1 MKVSVWMSAY
11 NHENYI
17 GQCLD
22 SVLSQKTNFDFE
34 IILGEDCSTDNTREI
49 VIEYKNKF
57 PEKFKLHLPEKNIG
71 MMAMDLATC
80 RMCSGEYV
88 ALLNGDDYWT
98 DENKLQLQANFL
110 DSNHDTVLCYHKA
123 KIENETDGSSFETVF
138 PESGMELPIESLLLG
153 YNPIMTPTVM
163 MRNVLELPDWFR
175 ELPYGDMP
183 IYLLLSQRG
192 KLKYINR
199 MMSIYRIHSNGNW
212 QGDSVY
218 NNLAKDLRF
227 YKILNEKLDYKY
239 ENLINEIFSQRYF
252 DMILI
257 DLRQNRIDEAKY
269 LFKMLN
275 EFETEFT
282 KKNQSHI
289 SDLQKII
296 FEGVDKNDYRELIN
310 REVKWK
316 VN

>member
-17 GQCLD
+17 EQCLD
-22 SVLSQKTNFDFE
+22 SVLSQKTTFDFD
-34 IILGEDCSTDNTREI
+34 IVLGEDCSADKTREI
-49 VIEYKNKF
+49 IIDYKKRF

-71 MMAMDLATC
+71 MMAMDVATWK
-80 RMCSGEYV
+80 MCSGEYI

-98 DENKLQLQANFL
+98 DENKLQVQVNFL
-110 DSNHDTVLCYHKA
+110 DTNPDAVLCYHQA
-123 KIENETDGSSFETVF
+123 RVENETDGSSFETVF
-138 PESGMELPIESLLLG
+138 PESGIELPIESLLLG
-153 YNPIMTPTVM
+153 YNPIMTSTVM
-163 MRNVLELPDWFR
+163 MRNVLEIPDWFR

-183 IYLLLSQRG
+183 IYLLLTQRG
-192 KLKYINR
+192 KIKYIDK
-199 MMSIYRIHSNGNW
+199 MMSIYRIHSNGHW

-218 NNLAKDLRF
+218 NNLAKDLKF
-227 YKILNEKLDYKY
+227 YKMMNEKLDYKY

-257 DLRQNRIDEAKY
+257 DLRQNRIEEAKN
-269 LFKMLN
+269 LFNILN
-275 EFETEFT
+275 ELKSEFT
-282 KKNQSHI
+282 KKNKTEI
-289 SDLQKII
+289 SDLKKIL
-296 FEGVDKNDYRELIN
+296 FEEVSKNNYIELIN